1 MLVTEAPVLERVDPA
16 DLRTQSERQERR
28 ARPPRPGTRRH
39 LDRLGPWWGDRRSRQ
54 LSSRAEV
61 ALCFGVIAFVVLA
74 FSRLWR
80 SGQLTLDGPGVSM
93 YLRLAVDNL
102 RTGAIPYWTP
112 NMWAGAPVWAL
123 LPSFPQLSLLPLAL
137 LLGPEGAI
145 KLATLGFQV
154 AGAWGAFVLAR
165 SLWGRLSPAPL
176 VAGVVYALHPLVVS
190 HGALFG
196 HEPTLGVLAATPWLV
211 WSFRL
216 ALRGDGAPY
225 VALAGLLAG
234 FAVLYQAEHAYGL
247 AIVCALMLVVRLAQA
262 RTVGRGRCGPDG
274 VLVRAV
280 AVALIALGVTA
291 HWLLPFLSLA
301 KSFVLSPPELVRDF
315 LITNPLSREPGAFLR
330 RAEAIVDPVVFNRT
344 NILDGPFY
352 LSWVCLVLGLV
363 TIVALG
369 RRDTDRTLTTIL
381 CASAINVWMS
391 TGAIPLAASGPAR
404 RGQVVFFLAI
414 GLGGGL
420 LAGSFLRAFRLRR
433 PALLAIAGAALLVA
447 VPFFTPFLTL
457 QRLVPLLASIR
468 FPRFYPVAALGLALA
483 AAYPLLLVQEWARQR
498 RPHLAL
504 GLASAAAVA
513 IVGLFLVDVYP
524 YRSYYQVRRAD
535 ASAYGAIMGRLVA
548 ASGTSRVAT
557 DRHSVPEDVSPLL
570 EAGIQLSVGW
580 PHPLAAKD
588 LWPITLKALTGPIGY
603 RDRAMGLSSTRYVV
617 KQAFSEPDEG
627 PTALL
632 EVSLEENPTVL
643 PLVRAYEQALV
654 VSDPGIAPVMAIA
667 LAHKDVVTVTG
678 PPRLAQALRGVPAEV
693 IGSGNACE
701 QDKRGLPT
709 PVAGELAMACD
720 LRTWV
725 NQDAGQ
731 VILGRE
737 GSGAVFQAEL
747 DGLRGIGVRLDR
759 LPGETQLVLRELEP
773 DSTLGREVLRVAAA
787 GIDENQIADFPFPPL
802 PDSGGR
808 RFAFLLTCP
817 TCGRDEEPE
826 LLIGRPSGANGGNLV
841 VDGQLQPVHN
851 AAFVAKYGRVADA
864 APPSTSVTG
873 RRRGPG
879 RWTVETS
886 GQRPAVV
893 VVADSWFPGWQA
905 RVDGRQV
912 PVMKVDGAFLGVA
925 VDPGRHT
932 IEIEYRKPAAAL
944 VGRLV
949 TGATLLVALRF
960 LTAPRRRR
968 RGASRLPGGHDD
980 PRLREARPARPA
992 RPARS
997 ARPRFRGDLDG
1008 PATGG
1013 GFPRS
1018 PDRRRP
1024 HLRRRSPP
1032 TDEIPAPSGGRR
1044 PGEMRR
1050 GPGSR
1055 REAPED
1061 SPL

>member
-1 MLVTEAPVLERVDPA
+1 MQDPGHRHEPG
-16 DLRTQSERQERR
+16 DD
-28 ARPPRPGTRRH
+28 PPRSRTGRQ
-39 LDRLGPWWGDRRSRQ
+39 LDRPGAWWGDRPLSQ

-61 ALCFGVIAFVVLA
+61 SLCFGVIAFVVLA

-93 YLRLAVDNL
+93 YLRLAVDSL
-102 RTGAIPYWTP
+102 RTGSIPYWTP
-112 NMWAGAPVWAL
+112 DMWAGAPVWGL
-123 LPSFPQLSLLPLAL
+123 LPSFPQVSLVPLAM

-154 AGAWGAFVLAR
+154 AGAWGTFVLAR
-165 SLWGRLSPAPL
+165 SLWGRHSPAPL

-190 HGALFG
+190 HGAFFG

-247 AIVCALMLVVRLAQA
+247 AVLCALMLVVNLAQA
-262 RTVGRGRCGPDG
+262 RTAGRGRRGPDG
-274 VLVRAV
+274 VLVRAA
-280 AVALIALGVTA
+280 AVALIGLGVSA

-330 RAEAIVDPVVFNRT
+330 RAPAIVDPVVFNRT

-352 LSWVCLVLGLV
+352 LSWVCILLGLV
-363 TIVALG
+363 TIAAVG
-369 RRDTDRTLTTIL
+369 RRDRDRTLTTIL
-381 CASAINVWMS
+381 FASAINVWMS

-414 GLGGGL
+414 GLAGGL
-420 LAGSFLRAFRLRR
+420 LLGSFLRAFRLRR

-447 VPFFTPFLTL
+447 VPFLTPFLAL

-483 AAYPLLLVQEWARQR
+483 AAYPLLLVQEWARGR

-513 IVGLFLVDVYP
+513 VVGLFLVDVYP

-535 ASAYGAIMGRLVA
+535 ASAYDAVMGPLVA
-548 ASGTSRVAT
+548 ASGTSRAAT

-588 LWPITLKALTGPIGY
+588 LWPITLKALTGPVGY
-603 RDRAMGLSSTRYVV
+603 RDRALGLSSTRYVV
-617 KQAFSEPDEG
+617 KQTFSEPDEG

-632 EVSLEENPTVL
+632 KVSLEENPTVL
-643 PLVRAYEQALV
+643 PLVRAYEQAV
-654 VSDPGIAPVMAIA
+654 VVADPGIAPLMATS

-678 PPRLAQALRGVPAEV
+678 HPRLARAMRGVPAEV
-693 IGSGNACE
+693 VGSGDACE
-701 QDKRGLPT
+701 QDKRVLPA

-725 NQDAGQ
+725 NQDSGQ

-737 GSGAVFQAEL
+737 GSGAVFRPEL
-747 DGLRGIGVRLDR
+747 DGLRGIAVRLDR
-759 LPGETQLVLRELEP
+759 LPGQTQLVLREMEP
-773 DSTLGREVLRVAAA
+773 DGRTLGREVLRVGAA
-787 GIDENQIADFPFPPL
+787 GIDENQIADFQFSPL

-808 RFAFLLTCP
+808 TFAFLLSCP
-817 TCGRDEEPE
+817 ACGRDEEPE
-826 LLIGRPSGANGGNLV
+826 LLTGRPSEADGGNLV
-841 VDGQLQPVHN
+841 GDGLLQPLLN
-851 AAFVAKYGRVADA
+851 AAFVLNYDRVADA

-879 RWTVETS
+879 RWTIETS

-893 VVADSWFPGWQA
+893 VVADSWFPGWRAQ
-905 RVDGRQV
+905 VDGKRV
-912 PVMKVDGAFLGVA
+912 PVMKADGAFLGVA

-932 IEIEYRKPAAAL
+932 IEIEYRKPAAA
-944 VGRLV
+944 V
-949 TGATLLVALRF
+949 TGRVVTGGTLLVVLGF
-960 LTAPRRRR
+960 FTAPRRRR
-968 RGASRLPGGHDD
+968 RRAASRLAAGHDG
-980 PRLREARPARPA
+980 PRPREAGAARPT
-992 RPARS
+992 S
-997 ARPRFRGDLDG
+997 QGELDG
-1008 PATGG
+1008 RSTVG

-1018 PDRRRP
+1018 PVRRR
-1024 HLRRRSPP
+1024 LRLPRRTPP
-1032 TDEIPAPSGGRR
+1032 TDEIPAPSGER
-1044 PGEMRR
+1044 PPDEARR
-1050 GPGSR
+1050 GRGSR
-1055 REAPED
+1055 RGAPAD
-1061 SPL
+1061 SRL